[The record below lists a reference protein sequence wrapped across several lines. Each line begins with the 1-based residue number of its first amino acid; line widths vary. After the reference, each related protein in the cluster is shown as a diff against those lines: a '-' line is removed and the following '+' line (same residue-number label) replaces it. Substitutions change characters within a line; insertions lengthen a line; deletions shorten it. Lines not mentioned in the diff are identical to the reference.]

1 MSQINE
7 MLLDIIKQLKI
18 EILEHKQTLSQEKN
32 EKQKTLDYYWLLG
45 LAQALSSIKRTI
57 MSWHPLDTDE
67 EYQEL
72 FKQYGL
78 DFDIDKEYL
87 Q

>member
-1 MSQINE
+1 MCAVETRN
-7 MLLDIIKQLKI
+7 
-18 EILEHKQTLSQEKN
+18 EILKKPL
-32 EKQKTLDYYWLLG
+32 
-45 LAQALSSIKRTI
+45 LSSIKRTI